1 MDAKEY
7 FESKRGC
14 QEYIFGK
21 SEMIEFADIY
31 HAERSK
37 EEAAVVLGILSG
49 ASKVYGGGYS
59 DEKRDAFK
67 HGVETAYNCIEAY
80 FKKGMDSQ
88 NAANFASGKEEG

>member
-14 QEYIFGK
+14 QKYIFGK

-37 EEAAVVLGILSG
+37 EEAGERYKKA
-49 ASKVYGGGYS
+49 
-59 DEKRDAFK
+59 
-67 HGVETAYNCIEAY
+67 IELLCLPGLIDVNRWFEALRV
-80 FKKGMDSQ
+80 
-88 NAANFASGKEEG
+88 ASGTEEG

>member
-14 QEYIFGK
+14 QKYIFGK

-37 EEAAVVLGILSG
+37 EEAEERYDAAQGEILRMG
-49 ASKVYGGGYS
+49 LT
-59 DEKRDAFK
+59 RQ
-67 HGVETAYNCIEAY
+67 
-80 FKKGMDSQ
+80 MDIDK
-88 NAANFASGKEEG
+88 ALRIASGKKEG